1 MQKSEYEQRSSVW
14 SSYGCSSYLTD
25 ILADSKQLIEI
36 DITGSLGAGQQHQRK
51 SLFLRLGERP
61 NFVIDH
67 KRLMDEMRS
76 NLIQNAQFLRLN
88 FCKRLDV
95 FMSPRSESTRL
106 NSSH

>member
-1 MQKSEYEQRSSVW
+1 MRQ
-14 SSYGCSSYLTD
+14 GLAIGNLGIMDGDDPD

-76 NLIQNAQFLRLN
+76 NLIQNA
-88 FCKRLDV
+88 K
-95 FMSPRSESTRL
+95 RSEERRVGTACVSTCRYRV
-106 NSSH
+106 SQYH

>member
-1 MQKSEYEQRSSVW
+1 MRISDW
-14 SSYGCSSYLTD
+14 SSDVCASDLEERTEAIRQGLAIANLGISDGDDPD

-76 NLIQNAQFLRLN
+76 NLIQIGRAH
-88 FCKRLDV
+88 V
-95 FMSPRSESTRL
+95 
-106 NSSH
+106 